1 MEIRAVKRKEIND
14 IRNIDRS
21 EIINQFYYYKN
32 GKLMSKKR
40 YYNISGW
47 HPNNIERNINN
58 LYDLYDHGGSF
69 FGLFQE
75 KRIVGVVALEY
86 KFIGSN
92 NDQLQVVFLHIDKNY
107 RKIGYGK
114 ILMNKAKERAKE
126 LGAKKLYISATPS
139 KNTVDFY
146 MHLGC
151 KLASEINAD
160 LYQLEPK
167 DIHLEMII

>member
-1 MEIRAVKRKEIND
+1 MEIRSVKRKEIND

-21 EIINQFYYYKN
+21 EIINQIYYYKN
-32 GKLMSKKR
+32 SKLILKNE
-40 YYNISGW
+40 YYNVTGW
-47 HPNNIERNINN
+47 EPNNIERNINN
-58 LYDLYDHGGSF
+58 LYDRGGSF

-75 KRIVGVVALEY
+75 ERIVGIVALEC

-107 RKIGYGK
+107 RKKGYGK
-114 ILMNKAKERAKE
+114 ILMNQAKERAKE

-146 MHLGC
+146 LYIGC

-160 LYQLEPK
+160 LYQLEPN